1 MPLATSIDVNL
12 IATLTAALPADS
24 GNLASAPVKA
34 TRSVRLATGTG
45 NNQADKV
52 FAATRT
58 VTASSTDAL
67 DLAGIL
73 TDPFGV
79 TLTIVK
85 LKALLVRAAAGNT
98 NNVRVNR
105 PATNGVPLFL
115 AASDGI
121 DVLPGGLFLWV
132 APNATGVTVTPATG
146 DLINCDNSGSGT
158 SVTYD
163 VVIIGTS
170 A

>member
-1 MPLATSIDVNL
+1 MPLTTVVDANIA
-12 IATLTAALPADS
+12 ATLTSALD
-24 GNLASAPVKA
+24 LVTASAPLA
-34 TRSVRLATGTG
+34 LNTRITMGNGTATGK
-45 NNQADKV
+45 ADL
-52 FAATRT
+52 AWSDTRT
-58 VTASSTDAL
+58 VAASSTDAL
-67 DLAGIL
+67 DLAGSL
-73 TDPFGV
+73 AGNLGG

-85 LKALLVRAAAGNT
+85 LKAVLVRAATANT

-132 APNATGVTVTPATG
+132 APGAGVTVTAATG
-146 DLINCDNSGSGT
+146 DLINIDNSGAGT
-158 SVTYD
+158 AVTYD
-163 VVIIGTS
+163 VVLIGTS

>member
-1 MPLATSIDVNL
+1 MTLSTTIDVNL
-12 IATLTAALPADS
+12 AAILSSALDLGAAVYSPTINKRITLPTGVAS
-24 GNLASAPVKA
+24 G
-34 TRSVRLATGTG
+34 
-45 NNQADKV
+45 QADLI
-52 FAATRT
+52 FTDTRT
-58 VTASSTDAL
+58 VAASGTDAL
-67 DLAGIL
+67 DLAGSL
-73 TDPFGV
+73 TGPVGG

-85 LKALLVRAAAGNT
+85 LKAVLVRAAAGNT

-115 AASDGI
+115 AASDGV

-132 APNATGVTVTPATG
+132 GQSAGVTVTAATG
-146 DLINCDNSGSGT
+146 DLLNIDNSGAGT

-163 VVIIGTS
+163 VVLVGTS